1 MIPIPGNQMITIPGV
16 DSLKGE
22 DLLNGQNKKA
32 KHSGISNPKQPPW
45 GKTNR
50 FPNRGG

>member
-1 MIPIPGNQMITIPGV
+1 MIPIPGNQMIPIPGT
-16 DSLKGE
+16 DPLKGE

-32 KHSGISNPKQPPW
+32 KHSGISNPW